1 MTTKPIIG
9 VDTPPHYKQWSV
21 TRLFSAVLSESD
33 EEVVDDLICALGMR
47 GTREVFDQAAPLC
60 QSTCHVERALGI
72 RVLASLGECDHRFI
86 SDCFEVVL
94 NSLNGEQEE
103 NVIHAILQGF
113 GRLHRY
119 ESIVPAS
126 RFRDHPNPEIRRA
139 VVSAMLHREDALAVE
154 TLIGL
159 TRDSEVNTREW
170 ASFGLGSCIE
180 WDSDAL
186 RNALAERLLDEDG
199 YVRGDAIYGLAA
211 RGDSRVVPYL
221 LEALKKP
228 EPYNRE
234 LEAATLIADPALL
247 PLLIALPE
255 EGEDY
260 YASTR
265 TEAIEACTQT
275 VSLASEGTGVPFKC

>member
-1 MTTKPIIG
+1 MTEKPSHG
-9 VDTPPHYKQWSV
+9 LEAEAGYARWPVG
-21 TRLFSAVLSESD
+21 RLLSMALSESD

-47 GTREVFDQAAPLC
+47 GTREVFDQAVPLC

-72 RVLASLGECDHRFI
+72 RILGSLGECNHRFI

-94 NSLNGEQEE
+94 GSLNGEREE

-113 GRLHRY
+113 GKLHRY
-119 ESIVPAS
+119 ESIEPAS
-126 RFRDHPNPEIRRA
+126 RFRHHPNPEIRRA

-159 TRDSEVNTREW
+159 TRDSEADTREW

-186 RNALAERLLDEDG
+186 RDALAERLMDEDG
-199 YVRGDAIYGLAA
+199 YVRGDAIHGLAA

-221 LEALKKP
+221 LEALTKP

-265 TEAIEACTQT
+265 TEAIEACTQA
-275 VSLASEGTGVPFKC
+275 VSLASKGAGVPFKS